1 MELSEPNLSNSDL
14 PDSDL
19 KKSEMND
26 VLELDLY
33 DEDRRSLVN
42 DSNDQIEKVAKALS
56 SSTRRLILLQI
67 QSSNEGMDVSNIASI
82 LNMTEANISAQIK
95 KLQEAGL
102 IYCNYCSGNHG
113 VRKISKLKF
122 DRIIINL

>member
-19 KKSEMND
+19 KKSEVNE

-56 SSTRRLILLQI
+56 SATRRLILLQI
-67 QSSNEGMDVSNIASI
+67 QSSNEGRDVSNIASI

-102 IYCNYCSGNHG
+102 IYCDYCSGNHG

-122 DRIIINL
+122 DKIIINL

>member
-19 KKSEMND
+19 KKSEVNE
-26 VLELDLY
+26 VLELDMY
-33 DEDRRSLVN
+33 DEDRQSLVN
-42 DSNDQIEKVAKALS
+42 DSNDPIEKVAKALS
-56 SSTRRLILLQI
+56 SATRRLILLQI
-67 QSSNEGMDVSNIASI
+67 QSSNEGLDVSNIASI

-122 DRIIINL
+122 DKIIINL